1 MKSILFLAAF
11 MLLSMSASAQDVI
24 VKKNGEEIRAKVE
37 EVGEQSIRYRKFTN
51 LTGPVYSIA
60 RGEVFVIRYESGA
73 KDIITPL
80 DRPAAAGKTQD
91 TGIAAADY
99 PWPRVTKSYRPGDLF
114 DEEGV
119 RGIVIST
126 TDNGRHGLILSLE
139 QSSKRLRWS
148 ADSSWATDLL
158 LGLSDREDGWNNRRR
173 LIEWLAE
180 GKLTWE
186 DFPAFEWCESLGP
199 GWYLPAVDEL
209 RGLWPLCGETE
220 VLEKFGNK
228 ESYRFSRRISELSQ
242 SYGGDKLSI
251 LTDDRFWWSSTER
264 KDNIAQIIDFGMP
277 LQTRLVNISA
287 YRSDQ
292 NHIRTKTWQQFVEAG
307 WEKTGKCPIR
317 AVHKF

>member
-1 MKSILFLAAF
+1 MLAA
-11 MLLSMSASAQDVI
+11 LLWWGGAEAQDVI
-24 VKKNGEEIRAKVE
+24 LLRNADEVKAEVREITDSHILYTLWGGSDKLLSLPRAEVFSVTYQNGEKELF
-37 EVGEQSIRYRKFTN
+37 VGDDSGA
-51 LTGPVYSIA
+51 TGPV
-60 RGEVFVIRYESGA
+60 
-73 KDIITPL
+73 
-80 DRPAAAGKTQD
+80 
-91 TGIAAADY
+91 AAADY

-173 LIEWLAE
+173 LIERLAE

-307 WEKTGKCPIR
+307 WEKTGKWPVR